1 MKAKSK
7 EGTGGGSISKGEG
20 LFTAENTLDGFT
32 LEYKLCGGNH
42 WFSWRFRGAPQL
54 RSSEASAAASEAASP
69 RLRQTVF
76 PCPSLSKHLAKL
88 SSTQSKERQKPEG
101 TKAV

>member
-7 EGTGGGSISKGEG
+7 EGTGGRSISKWER
-20 LFTAENTLDGFT
+20 LFTAENTLDGFS
-32 LEYKLCGGNH
+32 LEYKLCRGNH
-42 WFSWRFRGAPQL
+42 WFSWRFRGVL
-54 RSSEASAAASEAASP
+54 DSSEASAAASEAASP

-76 PCPSLSKHLAKL
+76 PCSSLSKHLAKL